1 MEDSSHVT
9 EGILEGKT
17 ALVAGVANKRSI
29 AWAIAQALHGAGA
42 KLAFTYQGERLEDSV
57 RKLADTVDSDIVV
70 ECDATSDRSIET
82 AFDQAGE
89 RLGGLDILAHSI
101 AYAPAETFENR
112 FIDTPRQAFATALD
126 ISAYSM
132 IAMARSAEPLMAERG
147 GGSMVTMT
155 YMASERVFPK
165 YNVMA
170 VAKAALEC
178 SVRYLAYELGP
189 ASIRVNAISAGP
201 VRTLAAKGIP
211 GFSDMESVIEQRSPL
226 QRNIDASDVGNAA
239 LYLCSPLAA
248 MVTGTTLYVD
258 SGYHAVGM

>member
-1 MEDSSHVT
+1 MT

-42 KLAFTYQGERLEDSV
+42 NLAFTYQGERLEDSV
-57 RKLADTVDSDIVV
+57 RKLADTVGSDILV
-70 ECDATSDRSIET
+70 ECDAGDDASIER
-82 AFDQAGE
+82 AFDQVGE

-101 AYAPAETFENR
+101 AYAPAETFEGR
-112 FIDTPRQAFATALD
+112 FIDTSRQAFATALD

-132 IAMARSAEPLMAERG
+132 IAMARAAEPLMVGRG

-211 GFSDMESVIEQRSPL
+211 GFGDMESVIEQRSPL
-226 QRNIDASDVGNAA
+226 KRNIDASDVGNAA

-258 SGYHAVGM
+258 SGYHAMGM